1 MIVLKQVFLKT
12 NLTRIVLTIFLRE
25 HILTLQLDRKIFKD
39 KNSTSGAVDLLQYKR
54 LRDIYWKSEKII
66 GNLSVISD
74 KRT

>member
-54 LRDIYWKSEKII
+54 LRDIYWKNEKII